1 MVGWP
6 VGIVLCADG
15 TWTPLARQTFYGTG
29 ERFAVT
35 AFAVSV
41 TLALD
46 YSTTPALVG
55 RVLPEGLIK
64 SCDDVLTFAA
74 QKFT

>member
-29 ERFAVT
+29 ER
-35 AFAVSV
+35 FAVSV